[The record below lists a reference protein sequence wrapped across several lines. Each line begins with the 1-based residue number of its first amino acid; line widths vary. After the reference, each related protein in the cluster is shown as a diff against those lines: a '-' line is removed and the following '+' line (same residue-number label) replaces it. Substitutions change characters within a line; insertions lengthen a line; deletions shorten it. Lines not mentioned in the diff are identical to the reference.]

1 MTPTLGSI
9 CSGAGGLETGIG
21 HIIPHRIAWV
31 AEHEPPTPKN
41 PRPKQAAARILT
53 HHWPTTPNLGDITTT
68 DWPAT
73 QPVDIICGG
82 TPCQDVSGAGARAGM
97 RAGTRSGIWASMVD
111 AIHHHRPTLVVWEN
125 VEGALS
131 AAADSNMGSCPICV
145 GDERDTHLRALG
157 RVVGDLSEI
166 GYDAVWDVVAASD
179 VGAPHRRNRVFVV
192 AWPAENTDR
201 AAGGERGEPAPGQ
214 APPGWARAHPGG
226 PDREAVADTGG
237 ERLEGPRPGRD
248 GTELPE
254 PLRDRGPA
262 TDPDSLGPAR
272 PGQARERGSRPAYD
286 GKPDADPDCSGLS
299 EQRRPITG
307 DSEHTTPQLGSSHPD
322 ADTSGDGRDERR
334 TGPAGRLRGPDATQ
348 RGDVDWGPFEPGVR
362 RWESVL
368 GRPAPNPTELSSKGN
383 RVLSP
388 AFVEFMMGLPAGWVT
403 GVPGITRNNQLKV
416 LGNGVVPQQA
426 AHAIARLLPFA
437 PAWVREQLCPQ
448 HEGDPADDTRPGPE
462 TRPEQD

>member
-192 AWPAENTDR
+192 AWPAEN
-201 AAGGERGEPAPGQ
+201 
-214 APPGWARAHPGG
+214 
-226 PDREAVADTGG
+226 PDRSASDS
-237 ERLEGPRPGRD
+237 
-248 GTELPE
+248 
-254 PLRDRGPA
+254 
-262 TDPDSLGPAR
+262 DSLGPAR

-322 ADTSGDGRDERR
+322 ADTSGDGRDERQ
-334 TGPAGRLRGPDATQ
+334 TEPAGQLRGPDATQ

-403 GVPGITRNNQLKV
+403 GVPGITRNDQLKV